1 MHLLVAVQCI
11 ARVLNNSA
19 DVCLAPVL
27 CLPNLRMMLF
37 HGGALGGEC
46 GWSCE
51 WSDSS
56 VEGQVMSAES
66 SLEQDRIMAEG
77 RLEYC
82 HLPLCAV
89 YCSVLVER

>member
-1 MHLLVAVQCI
+1 
-11 ARVLNNSA
+11 
-19 DVCLAPVL
+19 
-27 CLPNLRMMLF
+27 
-37 HGGALGGEC
+37 
-46 GWSCE
+46 
-51 WSDSS
+51 
-56 VEGQVMSAES
+56 MSAES